1 MGTNGSAAT
10 ESKGGKGGRGL
21 VIGIVVA
28 VIVIIALIG
37 VIAFLML
44 AKEGKSDVISDGQ
57 PEERRNVV
65 VTPDN
70 VDEVIE
76 QMNESQFTEP
86 GYFETS
92 MTNEWHFANG
102 NAVSEDAYVANVVNN
117 TNDVYFDV
125 VLADDE
131 SKVIYKSPVIPRGSS
146 LEQIVLDTPLDA
158 GVYECVMVYHLVDGD
173 QKTLSTLRVGIT
185 VTVEG

>member
-1 MGTNGSAAT
+1 MDTNGSAVT
-10 ESKGGKGGRGL
+10 ESKGRKGGKGL

-28 VIVIIALIG
+28 VIVIISLIG

-44 AKEGKSDVISDGQ
+44 TKNGTANASSDGQ
-57 PEERRNVV
+57 PKERRNVV

-70 VDEVIE
+70 VDEVIA
-76 QMNESQFTEP
+76 QMNDNQFTEP

-92 MTNEWHFANG
+92 MTNEWHFANSG
-102 NAVSEDAYVANVVNN
+102 AISEDVYVANVVNN
-117 TNDVYFDV
+117 TNDIYFDV

-146 LEQIVLDTPLDA
+146 LEQIGLDTPLDA
-158 GVYECVMVYHLVDGD
+158 GTYECVMIYHLVDSD
-173 QKTLSTLRVGIT
+173 QKTVSTLRVGIT